1 MAKNIKRESENK
13 NTKTTSNN
21 QYFNLDAEKAFFDEV
36 DEDVRNERFKELMN
50 KYGAYIL
57 AFLILALS
65 ITVGYEKIAL
75 WRLHKS
81 EQSNVQYVKALA
93 PAEDYNNNISE
104 LENIVATE
112 NGLYKDI
119 AYLQIANILLDNNEV
134 AKALDVLGKIVNDTT
149 ISEKVREIA
158 AVKIATYKVDTATFE
173 EINSL
178 LSPIVAKN
186 GAWSLVA
193 KELLAMSAIHNKDI
207 EKAKSIYQELLMNGN
222 VSADLKNRI
231 NDMLAFINEEN

>member
-1 MAKNIKRESENK
+1 MAKSIKRESTNNK
-13 NTKTTSNN
+13 TNSSSN
-21 QYFNLDAEKAFFDEV
+21 QYFNLDTEKAFFDEV
-36 DEDVRNERFKELMN
+36 DEEVRNERFKELMN
-50 KYGAYIL
+50 KYGVYIL

-75 WRLHKS
+75 WRQHKS
-81 EQSNVQYVKALA
+81 EQTNVQYVKAL
-93 PAEDYNNNISE
+93 EKTDDYNNNIVE

-119 AYLQIANILLDNNEV
+119 AYLQIANILLDNNEIN
-134 AKALDVLGKIVNDTT
+134 KALDVLNKIVADNT
-149 ISEKVREIA
+149 ISEKIKEIA
-158 AVKIATYKVDTATFE
+158 AIKIATYKVDTATFA
-173 EINSL
+173 EINAL

-207 EKAKSIYQELLMNGN
+207 EKAKSIYQELLINSN
-222 VSADLKNRI
+222 VSVDLKTRI
-231 NDMLAFINEEN
+231 NDMLAFLNEEN

>member
-1 MAKNIKRESENK
+1 MAKSIKRESANNK
-13 NTKTTSNN
+13 TNSSSN
-21 QYFNLDAEKAFFDEV
+21 QYFNLDTEKAFFDEV
-36 DEDVRNERFKELMN
+36 DEEVRNERFKELMN
-50 KYGAYIL
+50 KYGVYIL

-75 WRLHKS
+75 WRQHKS
-81 EQSNVQYVKALA
+81 EQTNVQYVKALA
-93 PAEDYNNNISE
+93 KTDDYSNNIVE

-119 AYLQIANILLDNNEV
+119 AYLQIANILLDNNEIN
-134 AKALDVLGKIVNDTT
+134 KALDVLNKIVADNT
-149 ISEKVREIA
+149 ISEKIKEIA
-158 AVKIATYKVDTATFE
+158 AIKIATYKVDTATFA
-173 EINSL
+173 EINAL

-207 EKAKSIYQELLMNGN
+207 EKAKSIYQELLINSN
-222 VSADLKNRI
+222 VSVDLKTRI
-231 NDMLAFINEEN
+231 NDMLAFLNEEN